1 MRGRGAD
8 IVEPAEYL
16 LRVVRGQARGFVPAG
31 VRSGL
36 WLLSGFYRCAVQARN
51 LLYDVGVAPAK
62 KAPCRVISVGNLT
75 VGGTGKTP
83 MAAWL
88 AKWLRDQGVQA
99 AIVSRGYGRGPT
111 GTQTDEQ
118 LATSE
123 ALPDVPYLTGKD
135 RYRVVCEAVDRAQ
148 VDCIVLDDGFQ
159 HRKLRRD
166 LDIVLLDALDPFGLG
181 HVLPRGLLREP
192 VRNLRRADAVV
203 ITRSDMCSP
212 ALLED
217 TYRAL
222 KAVRADLPIAE
233 AVHAPS
239 HVETLGQDDPSP
251 PEALRGRRV
260 YAFCSIGNPPGFQRT
275 LEELGAVV
283 VGLHAFRDHHWYV
296 AEDLAEVASAS
307 REAEAEAVVTTHKD
321 RVKLP
326 ADWRPDCPVHVLH
339 IQMEI
344 VKGKSQ
350 LEAALRAACGL

>member
-16 LRVVRGQARGFVPAG
+16 LRVVRGQARGVVPAG

-36 WLLSGFYRCAVQARN
+36 WLLSGLYRCAVQVRN
-51 LLYDVGVAPAK
+51 LVYDVGLAPAR
-62 KAPCRVISVGNLT
+62 KAPCRVISIGNLT

-88 AKWLRDQGVQA
+88 ANWLRDQGLQA

-111 GTQTDEQ
+111 GAQTDEQ

-135 RYRVVCEAVDRAQ
+135 RYRVACEAVDRAQ
-148 VDCIVLDDGFQ
+148 VDCVVLDDGFQ

-192 VRNLRRADAVV
+192 VRSLRRADSVV
-203 ITRSDMCSP
+203 ITRSDMCSQT
-212 ALLED
+212 LLED

-222 KAVRADLPIAE
+222 KAARADLLVAE

-239 HVETLGQDDPSP
+239 HVETLGQHGTSP
-251 PEALRGRRV
+251 TEALHGRRV
-260 YAFCSIGNPPGFQRT
+260 YAFCSIGNPSGFQRT

-283 VGLHAFRDHHWYV
+283 VGLRAFPDHHWYA
-296 AEDLAEVASAS
+296 AEDLAEVVSAS
-307 REAEAEAVVTTHKD
+307 REAEAAAAVTTHKD

-326 ADWRPDCPVHVLH
+326 TDWQPDRPVHVLH

-344 VKGKSQ
+344 VKGKSE
-350 LEAALRAACGL
+350 LEVALRTACGL